1 MKFKGTVASGLKE
14 GAYYVEIYKEKIKN
28 ILGIVPFPGTLN
40 LKCDKDVC
48 AEIFDGLKNLKFK
61 EIDGFDGLK
70 GVRFI
75 KCVIKKEKRTDAWI
89 VIPEIRKHNF
99 VEIISDVC
107 LRKELKLKDRDEVS
121 IFFVLNGNL
130 LMFKSHYFQNEILK
144 IS

>member
-70 GVRFI
+70 SVKFI
-75 KCVIKKEKRTDAWI
+75 KCVIRRDEKIISNAWI

-99 VEIISDVC
+99 VEFISDVN
-107 LRKELKLKDRDEVS
+107 LREGLNLKDGDEV
-121 IFFVLNGNL
+121 
-130 LMFKSHYFQNEILK
+130 EIYV
-144 IS
+144 